1 MCAAAEASYVTAAAA
16 ASAMCG
22 AAPTM
27 CAATAPAMCAAAE
40 TSDARR
46 NRYVLAD
53 EANIGFKVHPH
64 TGFNLNPKAIGVLK
78 LSLMT
83 TRPRLSVPAGD
94 FGLNRRAWVASCNL
108 IGQLVAAGM
117 PEYVARSQSH
127 IRPREA

>member
-64 TGFNLNPKAIGVLK
+64 ILRHACGYELANK
-78 LSLMT
+78 
-83 TRPRLSVPAGD
+83 
-94 FGLNRRAWVASCNL
+94 
-108 IGQLVAAGM
+108 
-117 PEYVARSQSH
+117 VARSRIQSKSQSYW
-127 IRPREA
+127 RGSSLA